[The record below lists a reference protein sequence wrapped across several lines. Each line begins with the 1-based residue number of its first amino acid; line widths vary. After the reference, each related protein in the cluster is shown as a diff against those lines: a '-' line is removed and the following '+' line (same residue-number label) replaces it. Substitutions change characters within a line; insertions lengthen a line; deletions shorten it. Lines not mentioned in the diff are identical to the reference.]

1 MTIRI
6 EDLSKSYH
14 GVDVLS
20 HVNLEISTGSVVGLH
35 GVNGSGKTMLM
46 RAICGLIRPTSGHVY
61 IDGVE
66 VRAGDSY
73 PKRLGML
80 IEGPA
85 FLPGYT
91 ALDNLLLLASIRG
104 AADESHLRELIT
116 LVGLDPEDKRK
127 YRKFSLGMKQRL
139 GIAAAI
145 MEDPDIVVLDEPTNA
160 LDSSGV
166 AMVKKVVESLR
177 NRGATVV
184 LACHDFAVL
193 KGLSD
198 QIVHIAE
205 GKIDEGF
212 ELPGD
217 AEGGWDHAC

>member
-1 MTIRI
+1 MTITI
-6 EDLSKSYH
+6 EGLSKNYH

-20 HVNLEISTGSVVGLH
+20 CVNLNIPTGSVVGLH

-66 VRAGDSY
+66 VRAGASY

-91 ALDNLLLLASIRG
+91 ALENLLLLACIRG
-104 AADESHLRELIT
+104 ITDEDTLRALIK
-116 LVGLDPEDKRK
+116 LVGLDPDDKRK

-145 MEDPDIVVLDEPTNA
+145 MEEPDIVVLDEPTNA
-160 LDSSGV
+160 LDTSGV
-166 AMVKKVVESLR
+166 DMVKRVVLSLR
-177 NRGATVV
+177 ERGATVV
-184 LACHDFAVL
+184 LACHDYPVL
-193 KGLSD
+193 NGLSD
-198 QIVHIAE
+198 RIVHIAE
-205 GKIDEGF
+205 GKVDDGYEF
-212 ELPGD
+212 AD
-217 AEGGWDHAC
+217 ASEEVREHA

>member
-14 GVDVLS
+14 GVDVLT
-20 HVNLEISTGSVVGLH
+20 HVNLEIPAGSVVGLH

-61 IDGVE
+61 IDDVE
-66 VRAGDSY
+66 VRAGASY

-91 ALDNLLLLASIRG
+91 ALENLLLLASIRG
-104 AADESHLRELIT
+104 IADEGYLRGLVT
-116 LVGLDPEDKRK
+116 MVGLDPDDKRK

-145 MEDPDIVVLDEPTNA
+145 MEEPDIVVLDEPTNA
-160 LDSSGV
+160 LDTSGV
-166 AMVKKVVESLR
+166 AMVKRVVSSLR
-177 NRGATVV
+177 ERGATVV

-193 KGLSD
+193 KDLSD

-205 GKIDEGF
+205 GKIDEAF
-212 ELPGD
+212 VFPGVNE
-217 AEGGWDHAC
+217 EGYEHV

>member
-6 EDLSKSYH
+6 EELSKSYH
-14 GVDVLS
+14 GVDVLAR
-20 HVNLEISTGSVVGLH
+20 VNLEIPTGAVVGLH

-66 VRAGDSY
+66 VRAGASY

-91 ALDNLLLLASIRG
+91 ALENLLLLASIRG
-104 AADESHLRELIT
+104 VVGEDYLRGLVT
-116 LVGLDPEDKRK
+116 MVGLDPDDKRK

-145 MEDPDIVVLDEPTNA
+145 MEEPDIVVLDEPTNA
-160 LDSSGV
+160 LDTSGV
-166 AMVKKVVESLR
+166 AMVKRVVSLLR
-177 NRGATVV
+177 DRGATVV

-193 KGLSD
+193 KDLSD
-198 QIVHIAE
+198 CLLYTSRCV
-205 GKIDEGF
+205 
-212 ELPGD
+212 
-217 AEGGWDHAC
+217 

>member
-1 MTIRI
+1 MTITI
-6 EDLSKSYH
+6 EGLSKSYR

-20 HVNLEISTGSVVGLH
+20 CVNLNIPTGSVVGLH

-66 VRAGDSY
+66 VRAGASY

-104 AADESHLRELIT
+104 ITDEDNLRELIK
-116 LVGLDPEDKRK
+116 LVGLDPDDKRK

-145 MEDPDIVVLDEPTNA
+145 MEEPDIVVLDEPTNA
-160 LDSSGV
+160 LDTSGV
-166 AMVKKVVESLR
+166 DMVKRIVASLR
-177 NRGATVV
+177 ERGATVV

-193 KGLSD
+193 KDLSD
-198 QIVHIAE
+198 QIIHIAE
-205 GKIDEGF
+205 GKIDEAF
-212 ELPGD
+212 EF
-217 AEGGWDHAC
+217 EGGAEEGCKHV